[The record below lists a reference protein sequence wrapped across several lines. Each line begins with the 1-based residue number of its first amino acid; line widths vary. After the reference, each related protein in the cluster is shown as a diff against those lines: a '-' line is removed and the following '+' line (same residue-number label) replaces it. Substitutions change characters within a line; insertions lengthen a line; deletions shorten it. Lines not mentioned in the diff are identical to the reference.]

1 MANEAEEPD
10 RAEAPSSAFSPPPH
24 TDQEPPALGELPLR
38 VRGRSLRPE
47 HRPLNGNRLLGAPD
61 QDQSGQAGQASPAA
75 GLPRPAAAPASG
87 SLLLPAF
94 FRGARAARKPDGSE
108 VDSDSP
114 EALADQ
120 DDANGS
126 SVPSAWL
133 PQGAGPAAPA
143 AWVPPVRRG
152 FPDRSSGSSSG
163 SGFNGGPPA
172 MPGVLR
178 PATPG
183 GGSPAA
189 DFEPPAEAEEPTELT
204 PGPGPRTPAQ
214 GIASQPAPEALREP
228 PRLLGVWCDAGHVTS
243 PDHEECRVCG
253 LAVPAQA
260 PILVA
265 RPPLGVLI
273 FDNGDRVM
281 VDRPVV
287 LGRDPKPV
295 ASPDPEAPVL
305 HPVPSATGQVSRTH
319 AEIRASG
326 WDVVLTD
333 LDAMNGTALTLPGA
347 TPLAIE
353 PGVPTV
359 ITPGARVDL
368 GGESGFVF
376 EVEA

>member
-1 MANEAEEPD
+1 M
-10 RAEAPSSAFSPPPH
+10 RQLPPV
-24 TDQEPPALGELPLR
+24 A
-38 VRGRSLRPE
+38 RP
-47 HRPLNGNRLLGAPD
+47 
-61 QDQSGQAGQASPAA
+61 
-75 GLPRPAAAPASG
+75 GLPAAAPLSSIPPLRSLNDNQYRNAPGEQQVTPSNQDAGPGVKGEAESPSSG

-94 FRGARAARKPDGSE
+94 FRGSRPGRNEP
-108 VDSDSP
+108 DSP
-114 EALADQ
+114 PP
-120 DDANGS
+120 
-126 SVPSAWL
+126 PSA
-133 PQGAGPAAPA
+133 PSARDTNRENNRESSKPEPAPAQSSSAGPVPWALSGSNAAAPA

-152 FPDRSSGSSSG
+152 LPDRT
-163 SGFNGGPPA
+163 GFNGGPPA

-178 PATPG
+178 PVTPG
-183 GGSPAA
+183 GGINDA
-189 DFEPPAEAEEPTELT
+189 DNEHLERPTEHTAPPTRTPSGGIEIEQSYEPP
-204 PGPGPRTPAQ
+204 
-214 GIASQPAPEALREP
+214 REP

-243 PDHEECRVCG
+243 PESRECRVCG
-253 LAVPAQA
+253 LPVPPQA

-273 FDNGDRVM
+273 FDNGDRVE

-295 ASPDPEAPVL
+295 SSVDPETPVL
-305 HPVPSATGQVSRTH
+305 HAVASATGQVSRTH
-319 AEIRASG
+319 AEIRADG

-347 TPLAIE
+347 SPVAIE

-376 EVEA
+376 EVEG